1 MIWGKKMKRVKV
13 IEFIGAIQ
21 DGGAETLIKD
31 YALKIDKASFE
42 ITVVSIYDHKN
53 TGNSRILHDNNV
65 QVISVFPKRNI
76 FSKIILHTL
85 DEKYVS
91 LKLLKIIKDVK
102 PDVIHSHLSV
112 LHYLY
117 PIAKDL
123 DNVKMLYTCH
133 NLPQLFFDGKRK
145 KDGIAAETFIK
156 NHRMQ
161 MIALHDNMATE
172 INKRFHINNTAVI
185 RNGIDFNRFTNI
197 QESKENIRQKLNIPQ
212 DAYVIGHV
220 GRFSDQKNHSYLI
233 DCFNEAAK
241 KNDKAFLLLV
251 GSGPLKEEIINKVN
265 SFGLSNK
272 VLFLEHRMDI
282 PQIMKAMD
290 VFFFP
295 SKFEGLGIVLIE
307 AQVVGLP
314 CVVSNQ
320 IPHEAFKSKN
330 ITELSL
336 DVAPDIWADNL
347 LNPVGNISEWGDIS
361 EYDMNKEIKKLEKL
375 YSGEYDGK

>member
-1 MIWGKKMKRVKV
+1 MIKV
-13 IEFIGAIQ
+13 LEFIGTMG
-21 DGGAETLIKD
+21 DGGAETLVKD
-31 YALKIDKASFE
+31 YCLMLDKGAFCPIVLT
-42 ITVVSIYDHKN
+42 ITPTAGTANSETLRKNNIKMVSIYPRWNLFWQIVAKFFHRFFY
-53 TGNSRILHDNNV
+53 SIRFLW
-65 QVISVFPKRNI
+65 
-76 FSKIILHTL
+76 
-85 DEKYVS
+85 
-91 LKLLKIIKDVK
+91 IIKK
-102 PDVIHSHLSV
+102 YQIDVIHVHLA
-112 LHYLY
+112 LLENIL
-117 PIAKDL
+117 PIRQHLKGKK
-123 DNVKMLYTCH
+123 VFYTCH
-133 NLPQLFFDGKRK
+133 NLPTVFFDGKRIK
-145 KDGIAAETFIK
+145 EGVAAEKLIK
-156 NHRMQ
+156 NNNLQ
-161 MIALHDNMATE
+161 IIALHDDMAKE
-172 INKRFHINNTAVI
+172 INERFNINDTVVI
-185 RNGIDFNRFTNI
+185 HNGIDFKRFTNI
-197 QESKENIRQKLNIPQ
+197 QDSKEDIRKELGIPQ

-220 GRFSDQKNHSYLI
+220 GRFSDQKNHHLI
-233 DCFNEAAK
+233 IDAFNETSK

-272 VLFLEHRMDI
+272 VLFLEHRTDI

-330 ITELSL
+330 ITKISL

-375 YSGEYDGK
+375 YNGEYDGK